1 VVDCGELVTE
11 KKTYCTGFE
20 WSPELEDGQRWKTA
34 GTGRTT
40 ENERW
45 PKMENDGGGSRVVV
59 DGGKKIGRWR
69 EGGKIWGEAR
79 GTKIRKWGAA
89 VVLF

>member
-1 VVDCGELVTE
+1 
-11 KKTYCTGFE
+11 
-20 WSPELEDGQRWKTA
+20 
-34 GTGRTT
+34 
-40 ENERW
+40 
-45 PKMENDGGGSRVVV
+45 MENDGDESCVVV
-59 DGGKKIGRWR
+59 DGGKKMSRWR